1 MALQEARRKQ
11 ETRSSGGNSAREEC
25 RGSHSLPSDWIPML
39 RRTSKTLTKAK
50 VKIYVVLQDKK
61 WRKELQLFQTEVWCS
76 PGCWEQ
82 AQVVC

>member
-1 MALQEARRKQ
+1 
-11 ETRSSGGNSAREEC
+11 
-25 RGSHSLPSDWIPML
+25 ML
-39 RRTSKTLTKAK
+39 RRTNQTLTKAK

-61 WRKELQLFQTEVWCS
+61 WRKELKFFQTGVWCS